1 MGGKATAETEVKE
14 GLGTALDA
22 VGVGDPMPA
31 KVQLPL
37 PALDIGA
44 HGADRAGGSGGP
56 RQVSFWKRN
65 TKTTLGSV

>member
-1 MGGKATAETEVKE
+1 MSESEVKE
-14 GLGTALDA
+14 GLGAALDNVE
-22 VGVGDPMPA
+22 VGEPMPA

-37 PALDIGA
+37 PALDVGA
-44 HGADRAGGSGGP
+44 HGAGQAGESGGP

>member
-1 MGGKATAETEVKE
+1 MSGTEVKE
-14 GLGTALDA
+14 GLGSALDS
-22 VGVGDPMPA
+22 VGVDQPMPA

-37 PALDIGA
+37 PALDVGA
-44 HGADRAGGSGGP
+44 HGAGRAGGSDGP

>member
-1 MGGKATAETEVKE
+1 MSESETKE
-14 GLGTALDA
+14 GLGAALDSVD
-22 VGVGDPMPA
+22 VGTPAPA

-37 PALDIGA
+37 LALDIGA
-44 HGADRAGGSGGP
+44 HGAGGAGASDGP